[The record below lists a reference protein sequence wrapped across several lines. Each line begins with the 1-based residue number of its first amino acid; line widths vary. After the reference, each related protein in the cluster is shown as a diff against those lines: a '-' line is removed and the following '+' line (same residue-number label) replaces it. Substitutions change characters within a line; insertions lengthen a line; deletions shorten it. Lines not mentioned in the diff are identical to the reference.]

1 MKRKCMILALC
12 LILAACSSQP
22 GSNSSAGVTTVS
34 GGGAG
39 EAAESAGETETSKT
53 VDPSQIPSAS
63 ADIFAMDTYM
73 TVTCYGKRAEEA
85 VAAAQAEIERL
96 DDLLSIGKADSE
108 ISRINRDGSG
118 VMSEDTN
125 TMVTEALRLY
135 DTTGGAFDIT
145 VYPLMDLWGFTTGKF
160 AVPDAQELSALL
172 AQCGSDKL
180 TVNGDTIM
188 LAEGQG
194 IDLGGIAK
202 GYTSG
207 HLMEI
212 FEEYDLVGAVVSLGG
227 NVQCYRTKTDG
238 SLWRCGIQDP
248 QDPENGSAYL
258 GVVSVADRAVI
269 TSGAYERYFVD
280 EATGKTYHHILD
292 PKTGYP
298 AESGLLSVTVVSTD
312 GMLADGL
319 STSCYVMGLEQ
330 SAEYWRNYGADFDLI
345 LMDENG
351 TVYLTE
357 GLKDRFD
364 ASLAEHEYE
373 YTYLDKNG

>member
-34 GGGAG
+34 GGSAG

-96 DDLLSIGKADSE
+96 DDLLSIGKAESE

-135 DTTGGAFDIT
+135 DTTGGAIDIT

-207 HLMEI
+207 NLMEI

-351 TVYLTE
+351 EGYVTE
-357 GLKDRFD
+357 PLSGQFTADYKVHVI
-364 ASLAEHEYE
+364 SQE
-373 YTYLDKNG
+373 GIS

>member
-351 TVYLTE
+351 EVYVTE
-357 GLKDRFD
+357 PLSGQF
-364 ASLAEHEYE
+364 ASDYKVHVISQE
-373 YTYLDKNG
+373 GIS

>member
-22 GSNSSAGVTTVS
+22 GSNSSAGETTVS
-34 GGGAG
+34 GGAAG
-39 EAAESAGETETSKT
+39 EAAESAGETETSKN

-73 TVTCYGKRAEEA
+73 TVTCYGERAEEA

-145 VYPLMDLWGFTTGKF
+145 VYPLMDLWGFTTGNF

-212 FEEYDLVGAVVSLGG
+212 FEEYDLVSAVVSLGG

-258 GVVSVADRAVI
+258 GVVSVADQAVI

-280 EATGKTYHHILD
+280 EATGTTYHHILD

-298 AESGLLSVTVVSTD
+298 AESGLLSVTVVSAD

-351 TVYLTE
+351 EVYVTE
-357 GLKDRFD
+357 PLSGQFTSDYKVHVI
-364 ASLAEHEYE
+364 SQE
-373 YTYLDKNG
+373 GIS